1 MSAQPMQHRDY
12 QQLASRVA
20 ELSATLQAMEAH
32 LQTPA
37 SDKNHQSSP
46 ANQSVV
52 ETQLAIAAG

>member
-1 MSAQPMQHRDY
+1 MQHRDY

-20 ELSATLQAMEAH
+20 ELSATLQAMEAQ